1 MAPEYVFRYHW
12 SSTNRPLFPLQRRNR
27 RRSMLVRFQ
36 TVQNRGNP
44 AVRADHES
52 RPLNPHIFLAVHA
65 LFFHHAVLVADG
77 FVHIRQ
83 QGIRQV
89 IFLFEFL
96 LSRGLVGGNAQHH
109 SSRPLDLGECVAEP
123 ARLNGSTWRV
133 GLGIKKEH
141 HILAAIVFQCGW
153 LAFFIGKSE
162 LRGFII
168 NFHGFPVF
176 IRSMNLYS
184 RSRFLAS
191 AVLVLVCVVAV
202 TAAFAQRRKAHKLRA
217 TAVVEVTTDSAGIVG
232 THIFPVTILDE
243 GSFHDASIYKAT
255 PEPMALDKG
264 IVYEAQSDGIPVGY
278 ATVLS
283 SANNKGWTALGK
295 WQAADEPKKA
305 QAQAPAPAT
314 PGDDRPIIHRGDASP
329 SPTPASTPA
338 PGTSDST
345 TSSPSA
351 SASSSDS
358 SSSAAEDADRPV
370 LRRRSPSPQ
379 PEAASTPQPSPP
391 PSTQAPAEGTPAPRV
406 KLPVITS
413 GAKTFVAVSDNEST
427 DIRSF
432 AFKWK
437 PGEEQQME
445 SKMRKLALAQLPQE
459 NAQLNT
465 NSLQNVVMRSFDLD
479 LSNDAVVVFSA
490 EIPGSYLAAGGKGTP
505 GKFISR
511 YVTVIARVDFEGVP
525 QKLASSVTDSSRLD
539 VAPRLE
545 LIDAVDVDG
554 DGLAEL
560 LFREYG
566 FDDKSF
572 IIYGVGRSTVTKV
585 FEGASMPLR

>member
-1 MAPEYVFRYHW
+1 
-12 SSTNRPLFPLQRRNR
+12 
-27 RRSMLVRFQ
+27 
-36 TVQNRGNP
+36 
-44 AVRADHES
+44 
-52 RPLNPHIFLAVHA
+52 
-65 LFFHHAVLVADG
+65 
-77 FVHIRQ
+77 
-83 QGIRQV
+83 
-89 IFLFEFL
+89 
-96 LSRGLVGGNAQHH
+96 
-109 SSRPLDLGECVAEP
+109 
-123 ARLNGSTWRV
+123 
-133 GLGIKKEH
+133 
-141 HILAAIVFQCGW
+141 
-153 LAFFIGKSE
+153 
-162 LRGFII
+162 
-168 NFHGFPVF
+168 
-176 IRSMNLYS
+176 MNLYS

-191 AVLVLVCVVAV
+191 ATLVLVCAAAV
-202 TAAFAQRRKAHKLRA
+202 NAAFAQRRKAHKLRA

-283 SANNKGWTALGK
+283 SADNKGWTALGK
-295 WQAADEPKKA
+295 WQLAEEPKKA
-305 QAQAPAPAT
+305 QAPAPVT
-314 PGDDRPIIHRGDASP
+314 PGDDRPIIHRGDSSP

-338 PGTSDST
+338 PGSSDST
-345 TSSPSA
+345 TN
-351 SASSSDS
+351 S
-358 SSSAAEDADRPV
+358 SSSAPEDADRPV

-379 PEAASTPQPSPP
+379 SEPASTPQPSPT
-391 PSTQAPAEGTPAPRV
+391 PSTQAPAEGSPVPRT

-413 GAKTFVAVSDNEST
+413 GTKTFVAVSDNDST
-427 DIRSF
+427 DMRSF

-437 PGEEQQME
+437 AGEEQQME
-445 SKMRKLALAQLPQE
+445 VKMRKLALAQLPRE
-459 NAQLNT
+459 NAQLNAG
-465 NSLQNVVMRSFDLD
+465 SLQNVVMRSFDLD

-490 EIPGSYLAAGGKGTP
+490 EIPGSYLAQGGKDTP

-566 FDDKSF
+566 YEEKSF

>member
-1 MAPEYVFRYHW
+1 M
-12 SSTNRPLFPLQRRNR
+12 
-27 RRSMLVRFQ
+27 
-36 TVQNRGNP
+36 
-44 AVRADHES
+44 
-52 RPLNPHIFLAVHA
+52 
-65 LFFHHAVLVADG
+65 
-77 FVHIRQ
+77 
-83 QGIRQV
+83 
-89 IFLFEFL
+89 
-96 LSRGLVGGNAQHH
+96 
-109 SSRPLDLGECVAEP
+109 
-123 ARLNGSTWRV
+123 
-133 GLGIKKEH
+133 
-141 HILAAIVFQCGW
+141 
-153 LAFFIGKSE
+153 
-162 LRGFII
+162 
-168 NFHGFPVF
+168 
-176 IRSMNLYS
+176 
-184 RSRFLAS
+184 
-191 AVLVLVCVVAV
+191 LVLVCAAAV

-232 THIFPVTILDE
+232 THVFPVTILDE

-255 PEPMALDKG
+255 PEPMALDNG

-278 ATVLS
+278 ATILS

-295 WQAADEPKKA
+295 WQVAEEPKKA
-305 QAQAPAPAT
+305 QAQASAPVN

-329 SPTPASTPA
+329 SATPASTPA

-345 TSSPSA
+345 TSASSA
-351 SASSSDS
+351 SAPSSDS
-358 SSSAAEDADRPV
+358 SSAPDDADRPV
-370 LRRRSPSPQ
+370 LRRRSPPQ
-379 PEAASTPQPSPP
+379 PESTSTPQPSPTP
-391 PSTQAPAEGTPAPRV
+391 STPQASPTPSTQTPTGGSPAPHT

-413 GAKTFVAVSDNEST
+413 GTKTFVAVSDNEPT
-427 DIRSF
+427 DIRSY

-445 SKMRKLALAQLPQE
+445 AKMRKLALAQLPRE

-479 LSNDAVVVFSA
+479 LSNDAVIVFSA
-490 EIPGSYLAAGGKGTP
+490 EIPGSYLTPGGKSEP
-505 GKFISR
+505 GKFVSR

-566 FDDKSF
+566 FDEKSF
-572 IIYGVGRSTVTKV
+572 IIYGIGRTTVTKV

>member
-1 MAPEYVFRYHW
+1 
-12 SSTNRPLFPLQRRNR
+12 
-27 RRSMLVRFQ
+27 
-36 TVQNRGNP
+36 
-44 AVRADHES
+44 
-52 RPLNPHIFLAVHA
+52 
-65 LFFHHAVLVADG
+65 
-77 FVHIRQ
+77 
-83 QGIRQV
+83 
-89 IFLFEFL
+89 
-96 LSRGLVGGNAQHH
+96 
-109 SSRPLDLGECVAEP
+109 
-123 ARLNGSTWRV
+123 
-133 GLGIKKEH
+133 
-141 HILAAIVFQCGW
+141 
-153 LAFFIGKSE
+153 
-162 LRGFII
+162 
-168 NFHGFPVF
+168 
-176 IRSMNLYS
+176 MNLYS

-191 AVLVLVCVVAV
+191 ATLVLVCAAAV
-202 TAAFAQRRKAHKLRA
+202 NAAFAQRRKAHKLRA
-217 TAVVEVTTDSAGIVG
+217 TAVVEVTTDSAGIVA

-243 GSFHDASIYKAT
+243 GSFHDASIYKDT

-278 ATVLS
+278 ATVVS
-283 SANNKGWTALGK
+283 STNNKGWTALGK
-295 WQAADEPKKA
+295 WQVVDEPKKA
-305 QAQAPAPAT
+305 QAPAPVT
-314 PGDDRPIIHRGDASP
+314 PGDDRPIIHRGGASP
-329 SPTPASTPA
+329 SPTPASTPP
-338 PGTSDST
+338 PGTSDSS

-351 SASSSDS
+351 SASSSES
-358 SSSAAEDADRPV
+358 SPAPDDADRPV

-379 PEAASTPQPSPP
+379 PEAASTPQPSPT
-391 PSTQAPAEGTPAPRV
+391 PSTQAPAQASPAPRT

-413 GAKTFVAVSDNEST
+413 GTKTFVAVSDNEPT
-427 DIRSF
+427 DVRSF

-445 SKMRKLALAQLPQE
+445 TKMRKLALAQLPRE

-465 NSLQNVVMRSFDLD
+465 GSLQNVVMRSFDLD
-479 LSNDAVVVFSA
+479 LSNDAVIVFSA
-490 EIPGSYLAAGGKGTP
+490 EIPGSYLAPGGQSTP

-585 FEGASMPLR
+585 FEGASTPLR

>member
-1 MAPEYVFRYHW
+1 
-12 SSTNRPLFPLQRRNR
+12 
-27 RRSMLVRFQ
+27 
-36 TVQNRGNP
+36 
-44 AVRADHES
+44 
-52 RPLNPHIFLAVHA
+52 
-65 LFFHHAVLVADG
+65 
-77 FVHIRQ
+77 
-83 QGIRQV
+83 
-89 IFLFEFL
+89 
-96 LSRGLVGGNAQHH
+96 
-109 SSRPLDLGECVAEP
+109 
-123 ARLNGSTWRV
+123 
-133 GLGIKKEH
+133 
-141 HILAAIVFQCGW
+141 
-153 LAFFIGKSE
+153 
-162 LRGFII
+162 
-168 NFHGFPVF
+168 
-176 IRSMNLYS
+176 MNLYS

-191 AVLVLVCVVAV
+191 AVLVLVCAAAV
-202 TAAFAQRRKAHKLRA
+202 TTAFAQRRKAHKLRA
-217 TAVVEVTTDSAGIVG
+217 TAVVEVTTDSAGIVA

-243 GSFHDASIYKAT
+243 GSFHDASIYKDT

-278 ATVLS
+278 ATVVS
-283 SANNKGWTALGK
+283 STNNKGWTALGK
-295 WQAADEPKKA
+295 WQVVDEPKKA
-305 QAQAPAPAT
+305 QAPAPVT
-314 PGDDRPIIHRGDASP
+314 PGDDRPIIHRGGASP

-345 TSSPSA
+345 SSA
-351 SASSSDS
+351 SANMPSSPSDS
-358 SSSAAEDADRPV
+358 SSGAPDDADRPV

-379 PEAASTPQPSPP
+379 PEAASTPQPSPT
-391 PSTQAPAEGTPAPRV
+391 PSTQAPAQGSPAPRT

-413 GAKTFVAVSDNEST
+413 GTKTFVAVSDNEPT
-427 DIRSF
+427 DVRSF

-445 SKMRKLALAQLPQE
+445 TKMRKLALAQLPRE

-465 NSLQNVVMRSFDLD
+465 GSLQNVVMRSFDLD
-479 LSNDAVVVFSA
+479 LSNDAVIVFSA
-490 EIPGSYLAAGGKGTP
+490 EIPGSYLAPGGQSTP

-585 FEGASMPLR
+585 FEGASTPLR